1 MQAGQLR
8 HRIKIYRKTAIRS
21 ATGAI
26 KAAKWEHVLT
36 IWGQFSPLS
45 VKDVISGQAAGV
57 QVTARLKIRYRSDIT
72 HDMRV
77 QHGGKAYEIVGEPL
91 ADGKSGKEY
100 LTLMLKGGNS
110 EI

>member
-1 MQAGQLR
+1 MQAGKLKDRVSFMQHLEL
-8 HRIKIYRKTAIRS
+8 RS
-21 ATGAI
+21 ATGAPKRTWSVI
-26 KAAKWEHVLT
+26 DTV
-36 IWGQFSPLS
+36 WGHFSPLS

-100 LTLMLKGGNS
+100 LTLMLKGVNS